1 MCKSGFKRFSFSNFT
16 YCVLFSSLS
25 KVLFIFRSLYL
36 YTIGLWPLLNNAK
49 DIHWQAKESNYDWL
63 LLLLS
68 LTGA

>member
-1 MCKSGFKRFSFSNFT
+1 
-16 YCVLFSSLS
+16 
-25 KVLFIFRSLYL
+25 L

-49 DIHWQAKESNYDWL
+49 DIHWQTKESNYDWL